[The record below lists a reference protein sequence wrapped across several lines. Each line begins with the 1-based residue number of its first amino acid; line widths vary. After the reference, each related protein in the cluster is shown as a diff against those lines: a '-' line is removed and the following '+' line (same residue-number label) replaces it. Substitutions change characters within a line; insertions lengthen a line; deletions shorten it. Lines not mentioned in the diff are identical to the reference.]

1 MLLIQDQKRQ
11 ELCHAIELMDE
22 RQELLATMMER
33 EKIRQSEFPKQIF
46 QEIKGLEESC
56 QKKNGICLEKKHCLE
71 RLNKERRRAKKEE

>member
-1 MLLIQDQKRQ
+1 MERWDEHERMLFIQDQKRQ
-11 ELCHAIELMDE
+11 ELCHAIEHMDE

-56 QKKNGICLEKKHCLE
+56 QKKNGICW
-71 RLNKERRRAKKEE
+71 RRSIVWKD